1 MNRWIHRL
9 ALPLLMAPLLLL
21 TACDSDKPPGPPDV
35 APEFSL
41 QDVNPNSATTGRTVT
56 PRGYLARVSA
66 WYFGHST

>member
-1 MNRWIHRL
+1 MNHSIRRFV
-9 ALPLLMAPLLLL
+9 LPLLMAPALLLI
-21 TACDSDKPPGPPDV
+21 ACGSDKTPGLPEV

-41 QDVNPNSATTGRTVT
+41 QDVNPNSATTGRAVT